1 MTDALV
7 KLRVIKYDSKLDR
20 VILITGRELASE
32 EQKQIAGHKYRNW
45 KFL

>member
-7 KLRVIKYDSKLDR
+7 RLRVIKYDSKLNR
-20 VILITGRELASE
+20 VILITGKELASE
-32 EQKQIAGHKYRNW
+32 EKQIVGYRYRNW

>member
-7 KLRVIKYDSKLDR
+7 RLRVIKYDSKLDR
-20 VILITGRELASE
+20 VILITGKELISE
-32 EQKQIAGHKYRNW
+32 EKQIAGHRYRNR

>member
-7 KLRVIKYDSKLDR
+7 RLRVIKYDSKLDR
-20 VILITGRELASE
+20 VILMTGRELASE
-32 EQKQIAGHKYRNW
+32 EKQIAGHRYCNW